1 MTSPKL
7 IRVMIVDDHPLAQAG
22 ARHFLHAIPDLELVG
37 EASSGAEAL
46 ELCGRVQPDVILMDV
61 VMPEMDGITA
71 TEALKA
77 RFPHLKILIL
87 TSAGEA
93 ETVQRAMKAG
103 ANGFILKNAT
113 GLELAQAIRAAAAG
127 RTTLAPEATEALVQ
141 SMRDDTPE
149 LTEREREVLHLLAE
163 GLSNAQIAER
173 LIVSTATVKYHI
185 GSLFSKLG
193 VATRAEAIALAYR
206 RKLV

>member
-1 MTSPKL
+1 
-7 IRVMIVDDHPLAQAG
+7 
-22 ARHFLHAIPDLELVG
+22 
-37 EASSGAEAL
+37 
-46 ELCGRVQPDVILMDV
+46 
-61 VMPEMDGITA
+61 
-71 TEALKA
+71 
-77 RFPHLKILIL
+77 
-87 TSAGEA
+87 
-93 ETVQRAMKAG
+93 
-103 ANGFILKNAT
+103 
-113 GLELAQAIRAAAAG
+113 
-127 RTTLAPEATEALVQ
+127 
-141 SMRDDTPE
+141 MRDDTPE